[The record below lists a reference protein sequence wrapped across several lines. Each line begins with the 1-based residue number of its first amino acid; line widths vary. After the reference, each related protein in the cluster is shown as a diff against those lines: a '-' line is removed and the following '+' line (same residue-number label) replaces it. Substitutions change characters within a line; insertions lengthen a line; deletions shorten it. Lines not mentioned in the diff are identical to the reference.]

1 MKYHGFWK
9 KAAKNTICWLL
20 IFGMLV
26 TLPQLPVSAM
36 TVSTET
42 GIGVELQNGQKAS
55 DNKQSGTGTTETTE
69 STESGTETTET
80 TESTESETEV
90 IETTESTESGTET
103 IETTESTENSSEET
117 EIAGGTT
124 ESTEAQTAGNN
135 GSSDTVVNNI
145 KAAATSTDVT
155 VHFKNENDWETVYA
169 KFGAG
174 DSWDVIEGL
183 EYCKNSE
190 FGGVLEENSQN
201 EGWYSFRI
209 TKSDTLTINGLF
221 NNGSW
226 GGENQTGNFSIPI
239 TADTM
244 EVWITNGVT
253 VSEEAPE
260 GWVTGGTATAPI
272 NPADLS
278 DIKSPVINEDGSVTF
293 SYEIGADKLGE
304 NGLYLM
310 GTITDWETGAEMTD
324 EDQDGVY
331 TITISDV
338 APGKYE
344 YKFKY
349 GDTWVTDPANGES
362 SNGNSLLVVAGLGNT
377 EIEAKTGEATALP
390 ATLDFYDAEGKVTK
404 VTPDSYAIVGEVDGA
419 SIREGELTLT
429 DEVTAETIQITAS
442 YKVQE
447 ETYTS
452 TVTVKVVSVQY
463 TYHIYY
469 YADNE
474 ERVTTDSAALW
485 LYGDNVNGTL
495 HPFTDTE
502 DIDGYTW
509 LKCDWVTSLDD
520 ISIIARDPDDWSWQ
534 SATVHYE
541 NTSGAEE
548 VNLYI
553 VHGDTKAYTSQP
565 DLETLLVRNYVLV
578 EYKRNDGNYDGWNIY
593 TWDSGYDETVLF
605 SEYEGAQIAPVRV
618 AGSKESISFC
628 MRYSTDDNEW
638 EAKDGGDH
646 MVNITPGQRITKV
659 VFEEG
664 KGIVSYYP
672 DNMGYETLPE
682 SGKVNFYYRDDDLY
696 LENQAGNLYSVKVV
710 YDGTSYDMSYN
721 EETQRWE
728 KSGLD
733 LTEGAHQYYYLVK
746 ETEESEETRKIDLF
760 NDKAEESDNPS
771 YSILEYYKFNANVN
785 ASFSRSS
792 MDYGDN
798 NVLTFSVDSD
808 DADGNAEFKASAVTV
823 DLTAV
828 GGRSDFPIKPE
839 LMEGSIAVTE
849 QTAAGSYSLPVT
861 VTDQYG
867 NQYTGSATLQV
878 KEREKGND
886 FDWDEAVIY
895 FAVTDRFFD
904 GNTGNNDAY
913 GAGDYNTDEATGSLS
928 YHGGDFAGLT
938 QKLDYLEQLGVNTI
952 WITPIVA
959 NEMEEGLE
967 TDLEGTLSY
976 GYHGYWASDF
986 TTLNAH
992 LGTEEEFAALLDE
1005 VHARGMKLMVDVVL
1019 NHAGYETEDYFN
1031 SMLDGKDM
1039 IRSGENL
1046 IEGDTKRGPLS
1057 GLPDFMTEDE
1067 DVRNLLVEWQSSWIS
1082 KYDIDYYRV
1091 DTVKHVDDVTWAAFK
1106 NALTKIDPDFK
1117 MIGEYSGA
1125 GYASDTGTLRTGEM
1139 DSLLDFDFNDQALS
1153 FVQGNIDSVESFM
1166 EQRNAAI
1173 DNTATLGAFTS
1184 SHDEDGLMQKIIDA
1198 GYTEDE
1204 AYQMFFAAASLQMTA
1219 KGQVVIYYGEEIGQ
1233 YGKNDYPYQTNR
1245 YDFDWSK
1252 AQLADGRLNTGD
1264 PMLAHYQKLLAARED
1279 YSEVFAKGERTKISG
1294 GDDEGY
1300 LVFEK
1305 TYQEET
1311 VYVGINLN
1319 DSAVTVDN
1327 ISVKGSGYSDVYGG
1341 ARVTEQNGKLSVTI
1355 PALADGG
1362 TVILAHREAAA
1373 VSLDKNAATLEKGQ
1387 SLTLKATVTPADSK
1401 ETLVWTSS
1409 DSNVASVTQ
1418 SGVVTAKGSG
1428 KAVVT
1433 VTLSGGASAACE
1445 ITVTETEIHAQ
1456 AISLNKT
1463 KLELKKGKTYTLK
1476 ATVTPAGS
1484 VDGAVTFKSSKT
1496 SVATVSSNGVVTA
1509 KKAGTATIT
1518 ATTANGKKATC
1529 KVTVTVPATKV
1540 YLTKQINIKKGA
1552 TKKLTATVLPTDSTD
1567 KLTWS
1572 SSNKKVVTV
1581 DKNGKIKGVKTGTAT
1596 ITVKTASGKKAT
1608 CKVTVVKNTKKASK
1622 ITLSSKTLSLSKGKY
1637 RQLNAS
1643 LSTGATDTVTW
1654 SSSNKKVA
1662 TVDKNGVITALK
1674 KGTATITAKT
1684 SGGKKAT
1691 CKVTVTV
1698 PADDIYLTTSVNIKK
1713 GSTKTLT
1720 PTVFPESSNEKIT
1733 WSSSNK
1739 KVVTVDKNGKIKGI
1753 KTGTATITAKTA
1765 SGKKATCKVTVV
1777 NKTKKAATVKLNK
1790 TTLSLSRGDYQQLKA
1805 QLTKGATDTV
1815 TWKSSNKKVV
1825 TVDKNGVI
1833 KAVKKGTATITVKT
1847 SGGEKAVCKITVK

>member
-55 DNKQSGTGTTETTE
+55 DNKQSGTME

-117 EIAGGTT
+117 ETAGGTT

-155 VHFKNENDWETVYA
+155 VHFKNENNWETVYA
-169 KFGAG
+169 KFGTG
-174 DSWDVIEGL
+174 DNWDAIAGL
-183 EYCKNSE
+183 EYCKISE
-190 FGGVLEENSQN
+190 FGGVLEEDSQN
-201 EGWYSFRI
+201 AGWYSFRI

-244 EVWITNGVT
+244 EVWFTNGVT
-253 VSEEAPE
+253 FSEEAPE
-260 GWVTGGTATAPI
+260 GWVTGGTAKAPI
-272 NPADLS
+272 NPAEVLYADLS
-278 DIKSPVINEDGSVTF
+278 DVKSPVINEDGSVTF
-293 SYEIGADKLGE
+293 SYKISADKLGE

-310 GTITDWETGAEMTD
+310 GTITDWTTGSEMTD

-349 GDTWVTDPANGES
+349 GDTWVTDPANGKS

-377 EIEAKTGEATALP
+377 EIEAKLGETTALP
-390 ATLDFYDAEGKVTK
+390 ATLDFYDADGNSSP
-404 VTPDSYAIVGEVDGA
+404 VTPVSYAIVGEVDGA
-419 SIREGELTLT
+419 SISGGELTLT
-429 DEVTAETIQITAS
+429 DEVTAETIQVTAS
-442 YKVQE
+442 YKVQD

-474 ERVTTDSAALW
+474 ERVTADSAALW

-495 HPFTDTE
+495 HAFTDTE

-509 LKCDWVTSLDD
+509 LKYDWVTSLDD

-638 EAKDGGDH
+638 AAKDGGDH
-646 MVNITPGQRITKV
+646 MVNITPGQRIIKV

-733 LTEGAHQYYYLVK
+733 LTEGSHQYYYLVK
-746 ETEESEETRKIDLF
+746 ETEESAETRKIDLF

-798 NVLTFSVDSD
+798 NVLTVSVDSD
-808 DADGNAEFKASAVTV
+808 DAGGNAEFKASAVTV

-938 QKLDYLEQLGVNTI
+938 QKLDYLDQLGVNTI

-1252 AQLADGRLNTGD
+1252 AQLADGSLNTGD

-1305 TYQEET
+1305 TYQGET

-1355 PALADGG
+1355 PALVDGG

-1409 DSNVASVTQ
+1409 DSTVASVTQ

-1608 CKVTVVKNTKKASK
+1608 CKVTVVKNSKKASK

-1643 LSTGATDTVTW
+1643 LSKGATDTVTW

-1720 PTVFPESSNEKIT
+1720 PTVFPENSNEKIT

-1805 QLTKGATDTV
+1805 QLTKGATDTLN
-1815 TWKSSNKKVV
+1815 WKSSNKKVV

-1847 SGGEKAVCKITVK
+1847 SGGKKAVCKITVK

>member
-1 MKYHGFWK
+1 MKYHGYWK

-42 GIGVELQNGQKAS
+42 GIGVELQSSQKAS
-55 DNKQSGTGTTETTE
+55 DNKQ
-69 STESGTETTET
+69 SGTETTET

-103 IETTESTENSSEET
+103 IVTTESTENSSEET
-117 EIAGGTT
+117 ETAGGMT
-124 ESTEAQTAGNN
+124 ESTETQTAGNN
-135 GSSDTVVNNI
+135 ESSDTVVNNI

-155 VHFKNENDWETVYA
+155 VHFKNENNWETVYA

-174 DSWDVIEGL
+174 DSWDAIAGL
-183 EYCKNSE
+183 EYCKNTE
-190 FGGVLEENSQN
+190 MGGILEEDSQN
-201 EGWYSFRI
+201 KGWHSFRI

-226 GGENQTGNFSIPI
+226 GAGNQTDNFSIAI
-239 TADTM
+239 TADIM
-244 EVWITNGVT
+244 EVWITDGVT

-260 GWVTGGTATAPI
+260 GWVTGGTAKAPI
-272 NPADLS
+272 NPAALS
-278 DIKSPVINEDGSVTF
+278 DVKSPVINEDGSVTF
-293 SYEIGADKLGE
+293 SYEISADKLGE

-310 GTITDWETGAEMTD
+310 GTLTDWETGVEMTD

-331 TITISDV
+331 TITVSDV

-349 GDTWVTDPANGES
+349 GNTWVTDPVNGKLS
-362 SNGNSLLVVAGLGNT
+362 GDGQNSLLVVAGLGNT

-390 ATLDFYDAEGKVTK
+390 ATLDFYDAEGNVTR
-404 VTPDSYAIVGEVDGA
+404 VTPDTYAIVGEVEGA
-419 SIREGELTLT
+419 SISGGKLTLT
-429 DEVTAETIQITAS
+429 DEVTAETIQVTAS
-442 YKVQE
+442 YKAQE
-447 ETYTS
+447 ETYAS

-474 ERVTTDSAALW
+474 ERVTADSAALW

-495 HPFTDTE
+495 HAFTGTE

-509 LKCDWVTSLDD
+509 LKYDWVTSLDD
-520 ISIIARDPDDWSWQ
+520 ISIIARHPDDWSWQ

-553 VHGDTKAYTSQP
+553 VHGDTRAYTSQP
-565 DLETLLVRNYVLV
+565 DLATLLVSNYVLV

-638 EAKDGGDH
+638 AAKDGGDH

-682 SGKVNFYYRDDDLY
+682 SEKVNFYYRDDDLY
-696 LENQAGNLYSVKVV
+696 LENQAGTLYSVKVV

-733 LTEGAHQYYYLVK
+733 LTEGTHQYYYLVK
-746 ETEESEETRKIDLF
+746 ESEESEETRKIDLF

-785 ASFSRSS
+785 ASFSQSS

-798 NVLTFSVDSD
+798 NVLTVSVASD
-808 DADGNAEFKASAVTV
+808 EAGGNAEFKASAVTV

-878 KEREKGND
+878 KEREKGDD

-1067 DVRNLLVEWQSSWIS
+1067 DVRNLLVEWQSSWVS

-1233 YGKNDYPYQTNR
+1233 YGKDNYPYQTNR

-1252 AQLADGRLNTGD
+1252 AQLADGSLNTGD
-1264 PMLAHYQKLLAARED
+1264 PMLAHYQKLLAAREG

-1305 TYQEET
+1305 TYQGET
-1311 VYVGINLN
+1311 IYVGINLN

-1327 ISVKGSGYSDVYGG
+1327 ISVAGSGYSDVYGG
-1341 ARVTEQNGKLSVTI
+1341 ARVTERNGKLSVTI

-1362 TVILAHREAAA
+1362 TVILAHKE
-1373 VSLDKNAATLEKGQ
+1373 VS
-1387 SLTLKATVTPADSK
+1387 TVPGT
-1401 ETLVWTSS
+1401 E
-1409 DSNVASVTQ
+1409 
-1418 SGVVTAKGSG
+1418 
-1428 KAVVT
+1428 
-1433 VTLSGGASAACE
+1433 
-1445 ITVTETEIHAQ
+1445 TETEIHAQ
-1456 AISLNKT
+1456 SVSLNKT

-1518 ATTANGKKATC
+1518 ATTANGKKAAC

-1581 DKNGKIKGVKTGTAT
+1581 DKNGKIKGVRTGTAT

-1608 CKVTVVKNTKKASK
+1608 CKVTVVKNIQKASK

-1643 LSTGATDTVTW
+1643 LSKGATDTVTW

-1662 TVDKNGVITALK
+1662 TVDKNGVITARK

-1684 SGGKKAT
+1684 SGGKKAV

-1720 PTVFPESSNEKIT
+1720 PTVFPENSNEKIT

-1777 NKTKKAATVKLNK
+1777 NKTKKAAAVKLNK
-1790 TTLSLSRGDYQQLKA
+1790 TTLSLSKGDYQQLKA

-1847 SGGEKAVCKITVK
+1847 SGGKKAVCKITVK

>member
-55 DNKQSGTGTTETTE
+55 DNKQSGTETTEMTE

-278 DIKSPVINEDGSVTF
+278 DVKSPVINEDGSVTF
-293 SYEIGADKLGE
+293 SYEISADKLGE

-310 GTITDWETGAEMTD
+310 GTITDWETGVEMTD
-324 EDQDGVY
+324 EDSDGVY
-331 TITISDV
+331 TITLSDV

-349 GDTWVTDPANGES
+349 GDTWVTDPANGKS

-377 EIEAKTGEATALP
+377 EIEAKTGETTALP
-390 ATLDFYDAEGKVTK
+390 ATLDFYDADGNSSP

-419 SIREGELTLT
+419 SISGGELTLT
-429 DEVTAETIQITAS
+429 DEVTAETIQVTAS

-474 ERVTTDSAALW
+474 ERVTADSAALW

-495 HPFTDTE
+495 HAFTDTE

-509 LKCDWVTSLDD
+509 LKYDWVTSLDD
-520 ISIIARDPDDWSWQ
+520 ISIIARDPEDWSWQ

-638 EAKDGGDH
+638 AAKDGGDH

-696 LENQAGNLYSVKVV
+696 LENQAGDLYSVKIV

-733 LTEGAHQYYYLVK
+733 LTEGSHQYYYLVK
-746 ETEESEETRKIDLF
+746 ETEESAETRKIDLF

-798 NVLTFSVDSD
+798 NVLTVSVDSD
-808 DADGNAEFKASAVTV
+808 DAGGNAEFKASAVTV

-867 NQYTGSATLQV
+867 NQYTGSAMLQV
-878 KEREKGND
+878 TEREKGDD

-1252 AQLADGRLNTGD
+1252 AQLADGSLNTGD

-1305 TYQEET
+1305 TYQGET

-1409 DSNVASVTQ
+1409 NSTVASVTQ

-1445 ITVTETEIHAQ
+1445 ITVTETETETEKEIHAQ
-1456 AISLNKT
+1456 TIRLNKT
-1463 KLELKKGKTYTLK
+1463 KLKLKKGKTYTLK
-1476 ATVTPAGS
+1476 VTVTPAGS

-1496 SVATVSSNGVVTA
+1496 SVATVSSKGVVTA
-1509 KKAGTATIT
+1509 KDVGTATIT
-1518 ATTANGKKATC
+1518 AMTANGKKATC
-1529 KVTVTVPATKV
+1529 KVTVMAPE
-1540 YLTKQINIKKGA
+1540 
-1552 TKKLTATVLPTDSTD
+1552 TVLSTD
-1567 KLTWS
+1567 GSDNHTQS
-1572 SSNKKVVTV
+1572 SSNNTVTGNNQAG
-1581 DKNGKIKGVKTGTAT
+1581 NGGQEAYESGIIAAILETGKAASLSNPRNQTGSVKGSVAALHEEESGTQDTPVYQMIAGADSSWTQGSSTGLTITGNGDFSKLKGVKVDGSLLDESCYQAKAGST
-1596 ITVKTASGKKAT
+1596 I
-1608 CKVTVVKNTKKASK
+1608 
-1622 ITLSSKTLSLSKGKY
+1622 IT
-1637 RQLNAS
+1637 LNAS
-1643 LSTGATDTVTW
+1643 
-1654 SSSNKKVA
+1654 
-1662 TVDKNGVITALK
+1662 
-1674 KGTATITAKT
+1674 
-1684 SGGKKAT
+1684 
-1691 CKVTVTV
+1691 
-1698 PADDIYLTTSVNIKK
+1698 YL
-1713 GSTKTLT
+1713 
-1720 PTVFPESSNEKIT
+1720 
-1733 WSSSNK
+1733 
-1739 KVVTVDKNGKIKGI
+1739 D
-1753 KTGTATITAKTA
+1753 
-1765 SGKKATCKVTVV
+1765 
-1777 NKTKKAATVKLNK
+1777 
-1790 TTLSLSRGDYQQLKA
+1790 TLSVGTHTFEIMWTDDSAETTFTINAKSAEENSNAGDDGDVAVSTDIPVAKDDVQKA
-1805 QLTKGATDTV
+1805 ESGFKWAIGVMVILLCGIGVAYV
-1815 TWKSSNKKVV
+1815 AVRKKHQ
-1825 TVDKNGVI
+1825 
-1833 KAVKKGTATITVKT
+1833 T
-1847 SGGEKAVCKITVK
+1847 S

>member
-55 DNKQSGTGTTETTE
+55 DNKQSGTETTETTE

-117 EIAGGTT
+117 ETAGSTT
-124 ESTEAQTAGNN
+124 ESTETQTAGNN

-155 VHFKNENDWETVYA
+155 VHFKNENNWETVYA

-174 DSWDVIEGL
+174 DSWDGIAGL

-190 FGGVLEENSQN
+190 FGGILEEDSQN
-201 EGWYSFRI
+201 AGWYSFRI
-209 TKSDTLTINGLF
+209 TKSDTQTINGLF

-226 GGENQTGNFSIPI
+226 GGENQTGNFSITI

-260 GWVTGGTATAPI
+260 GWVTGGTAKEPI

-293 SYEIGADKLGE
+293 SYEISADKLGE

-310 GTITDWETGAEMTD
+310 GTITDWETGVEMTD
-324 EDQDGVY
+324 EDSDGVY

-349 GDTWVTDPANGES
+349 GDTWVTDPANGKS

-377 EIEAKTGEATALP
+377 EIEAKTGETTALP
-390 ATLDFYDAEGKVTK
+390 AKLDFYDAEGNVTE
-404 VTPDSYAIVGEVDGA
+404 VTPGSYAIVGEVDGA
-419 SIREGELTLT
+419 SISEGKLTLT
-429 DEVTAETIQITAS
+429 DEVTAETIQITVS

-474 ERVTTDSAALW
+474 ERVTADSAALW

-495 HPFTDTE
+495 HAFTDTE

-509 LKCDWVTSLDD
+509 LKYDWVTSLDD
-520 ISIIARDPDDWSWQ
+520 ISIIARDPEDWSWQ

-638 EAKDGGDH
+638 AAKDGGDH

-696 LENQAGNLYSVKVV
+696 LENQAGDLYSVKIV

-733 LTEGAHQYYYLVK
+733 LTEGSHQYYYLVK
-746 ETEESEETRKIDLF
+746 ETEESAETRKIDLF

-798 NVLTFSVDSD
+798 NVLTVSVDSD
-808 DADGNAEFKASAVTV
+808 DAGGNAEFKASAVAV

-867 NQYTGSATLQV
+867 NQYTGSAMLQV
-878 KEREKGND
+878 TEREKGDD

-959 NEMEEGLE
+959 NEMGEGLE

-1252 AQLADGRLNTGD
+1252 AQLADGSLNTGD

-1305 TYQEET
+1305 TYQGET

-1409 DSNVASVTQ
+1409 DSTVASVTQ

-1445 ITVTETEIHAQ
+1445 ITVTETETETEKEIHAQ
-1456 AISLNKT
+1456 TIRLNKT

-1476 ATVTPAGS
+1476 VTVTPAGS

-1509 KKAGTATIT
+1509 KDVGTATIT
-1518 ATTANGKKATC
+1518 AMTANGKKATC
-1529 KVTVTVPATKV
+1529 KVTVMAPE
-1540 YLTKQINIKKGA
+1540 
-1552 TKKLTATVLPTDSTD
+1552 TVLSTD
-1567 KLTWS
+1567 GSDNHTQS
-1572 SSNKKVVTV
+1572 SSNNTVTGNNQAG
-1581 DKNGKIKGVKTGTAT
+1581 NGGQEAYESGIIAAILETGKAASLSNPRNQTGSVKGSVAALHEEESGTQDTPVYQMIAGADSSWTQGSSTGLTITGNGDFSKLKGVKVDGSLLDESCYQAKAGST
-1596 ITVKTASGKKAT
+1596 I
-1608 CKVTVVKNTKKASK
+1608 
-1622 ITLSSKTLSLSKGKY
+1622 IT
-1637 RQLNAS
+1637 LNAS
-1643 LSTGATDTVTW
+1643 
-1654 SSSNKKVA
+1654 
-1662 TVDKNGVITALK
+1662 
-1674 KGTATITAKT
+1674 
-1684 SGGKKAT
+1684 
-1691 CKVTVTV
+1691 
-1698 PADDIYLTTSVNIKK
+1698 YL
-1713 GSTKTLT
+1713 
-1720 PTVFPESSNEKIT
+1720 
-1733 WSSSNK
+1733 
-1739 KVVTVDKNGKIKGI
+1739 D
-1753 KTGTATITAKTA
+1753 
-1765 SGKKATCKVTVV
+1765 
-1777 NKTKKAATVKLNK
+1777 
-1790 TTLSLSRGDYQQLKA
+1790 TLSVGTHTFEIMWTDDSAETTFTINAKSAEENSNAGDDGDVAVSTDIPVAKDDVQKA
-1805 QLTKGATDTV
+1805 ESGFKWAIGVMVILLCGIGVAYV
-1815 TWKSSNKKVV
+1815 AVRKKHQ
-1825 TVDKNGVI
+1825 
-1833 KAVKKGTATITVKT
+1833 T
-1847 SGGEKAVCKITVK
+1847 S

>member
-20 IFGMLV
+20 IFGILV
-26 TLPQLPVSAM
+26 TLPQLPISAM

-42 GIGVELQNGQKAS
+42 GIGSELQNGQKAW
-55 DNKQSGTGTTETTE
+55 DDKQSGTEV
-69 STESGTETTET
+69 TET
-80 TESTESETEV
+80 TESTESETEAIV
-90 IETTESTESGTET
+90 TTESTGSGTET

-117 EIAGGTT
+117 ETAGGTT
-124 ESTEAQTAGNN
+124 ESTETQTIGNN

-155 VHFKNENDWETVYA
+155 IHFKNENNWETVYA

-174 DSWDVIEGL
+174 DSWDAIEGL

-190 FGGVLEENSQN
+190 FGGVLEEDSQN

-209 TKSDTLTINGLF
+209 TKGDAQTINGLF

-226 GGENQTGNFSIPI
+226 GDGNQTGNFSIPI

-244 EVWITNGVT
+244 EVWITNGLT

-260 GWVTGGTATAPI
+260 GWVTGGTAKAPI

-278 DIKSPVINEDGSVTF
+278 DVKSPVVNEDGSVTF
-293 SYEIGADKLGE
+293 SYEISADKLGE

-310 GTITDWETGAEMTD
+310 GTITDWETGVEMTD
-324 EDQDGVY
+324 EDSDGVY
-331 TITISDV
+331 TITLSDV

-349 GDTWVTDPANGES
+349 GDTWVTDPANGKS
-362 SNGNSLLVVAGLGNT
+362 SSGNSLLVVAGLGNT
-377 EIEAKTGEATALP
+377 EIEAKTGETTTLP
-390 ATLDFYDAEGKVTK
+390 ATLDFYDADGNSSP

-419 SIREGELTLT
+419 SISGGELTLT
-429 DEVTAETIQITAS
+429 DEVTVEAIQVTAS

-474 ERVTTDSAALW
+474 ERVTADSAALW

-495 HPFTDTE
+495 HAFTDTE

-509 LKCDWVTSLDD
+509 LKYDWVTSLDD
-520 ISIIARDPDDWSWQ
+520 ISIIARDPEDWSWQ

-548 VNLYI
+548 VNMYI

-605 SEYEGAQIAPVRV
+605 SEYEGAQIAPARV

-638 EAKDGGDH
+638 AAKDGGDH

-696 LENQAGNLYSVKVV
+696 LENQAGTLYSVKVV

-733 LTEGAHQYYYLVK
+733 LTEGTHQYYYLVK
-746 ETEESEETRKIDLF
+746 ESEESEETRKIDLF

-798 NVLTFSVDSD
+798 NVLTVSVASD
-808 DADGNAEFKASAVTV
+808 EADGNAEFQASAVTV

-867 NQYTGSATLQV
+867 NQYTCSAMLQV
-878 KEREKGND
+878 TEREKGDD

-959 NEMEEGLE
+959 NEMGEGLE

-1005 VHARGMKLMVDVVL
+1005 VHVRGMKLMVDVVL

-1252 AQLADGRLNTGD
+1252 AQLADGSLNTGD

-1305 TYQEET
+1305 TYQGET
-1311 VYVGINLN
+1311 VYVGVNLN

-1327 ISVKGSGYSDVYGG
+1327 ISVAGSGYSDVYGG

-1409 DSNVASVTQ
+1409 NSTVASVTQ

-1433 VTLSGGASAACE
+1433 VTLSGGALAACE

-1456 AISLNKT
+1456 SVSLNKT

-1529 KVTVTVPATKV
+1529 KVTVMAPE
-1540 YLTKQINIKKGA
+1540 
-1552 TKKLTATVLPTDSTD
+1552 TVLSTD
-1567 KLTWS
+1567 GSDNHTQS
-1572 SSNKKVVTV
+1572 SSNNTVTGNNQAG
-1581 DKNGKIKGVKTGTAT
+1581 NGGQEAYESGIIAAILETGKAASLSNPRNQTGSVKGSVAALHEEESGTQDTPVYQMIAGADSSWTQGSSTGLTITGNGDFSKLKGVKVDGSLLDESCYQAKAGST
-1596 ITVKTASGKKAT
+1596 I
-1608 CKVTVVKNTKKASK
+1608 
-1622 ITLSSKTLSLSKGKY
+1622 IT
-1637 RQLNAS
+1637 LNAS
-1643 LSTGATDTVTW
+1643 
-1654 SSSNKKVA
+1654 
-1662 TVDKNGVITALK
+1662 
-1674 KGTATITAKT
+1674 
-1684 SGGKKAT
+1684 
-1691 CKVTVTV
+1691 
-1698 PADDIYLTTSVNIKK
+1698 YL
-1713 GSTKTLT
+1713 
-1720 PTVFPESSNEKIT
+1720 
-1733 WSSSNK
+1733 
-1739 KVVTVDKNGKIKGI
+1739 D
-1753 KTGTATITAKTA
+1753 
-1765 SGKKATCKVTVV
+1765 
-1777 NKTKKAATVKLNK
+1777 
-1790 TTLSLSRGDYQQLKA
+1790 TLSVGTHTFEIMWTDDSAETTFTINAKSAEENSNAGDDGDVAVSTDIPVAKDDVQKA
-1805 QLTKGATDTV
+1805 ESGFKWAIGVMVILLCGIGVAYV
-1815 TWKSSNKKVV
+1815 AVRKKHQ
-1825 TVDKNGVI
+1825 
-1833 KAVKKGTATITVKT
+1833 T
-1847 SGGEKAVCKITVK
+1847 S